1 MPTQRTDQALTDP
14 DTWPAWR
21 PARAIV
27 EDAAA
32 GCGEP
37 LAPGEALHLAALL
50 VAELAA
56 ARDAAEHP
64 AV

>member
-21 PARAIV
+21 LARAIV

-32 GCGEP
+32 GCGEA
-37 LAPGEALHLAALL
+37 LAPGEALHLAG
-50 VAELAA
+50 LAA

>member
-1 MPTQRTDQALTDP
+1 MPTQRADRALTDP

-21 PARAIV
+21 LARAIV

-32 GCGEP
+32 GCGET
-37 LAPGEALHLAALL
+37 LAPGEALHL
-50 VAELAA
+50 AELAA